1 MMNCN
6 ELMEKRATLWNEA
19 KAFLDSHTDA
29 DGKISAEDAATYD
42 KMEAD
47 VVALGKDIER
57 LERQAALDAKLSQPV
72 AKPIVSQPGVG
83 KEPVSGRA
91 SEEYAKDVLDFIRT
105 KGRKVSNL
113 MQEQTAADGGYLVP
127 AEWDSRLIQ
136 SLEEENIMRSLG
148 THITTNGEHKINMV
162 ASEPSAY
169 WGAEG
174 AAVTFTDAKF
184 DQVSMDAHKLAIA
197 AKVTSELLADNAY
210 NLESHLMDMFS
221 RRLAVA
227 EEDAFLNGTGNGQ
240 PTGLFTTM
248 LDSANKEYCSQ
259 ISGSSLAADDILNT
273 IYALKRPYRRN
284 AAFLMNDA
292 TLAVIRK
299 FKDANNAYMWQPSYT
314 AGEPD
319 SLLGYPI
326 YTSPY
331 APTIA
336 TNGKPILA
344 FGDFSYYNVADR
356 GTRSIQILNELFAT
370 NDLVGFLMKER
381 VDGLLL
387 LPEAIHVLTTKAS
400 S

>member
-29 DGKISAEDAATYD
+29 DGKLSAEDAATYD

-47 VVALGKDIER
+47 VVALGKEIDR
-57 LERQAALDAKLSQPV
+57 LERQAALDAKLAQPV
-72 AKPIVSQPGVG
+72 SKPIVSQPFTG

-91 SEEYAKDVLDFIRT
+91 SEEYARDVLNFIRS
-105 KGRKVSNL
+105 KGRRVSNL

-136 SLEEENIMRSLG
+136 SLEEENVMRSLG
-148 THITTNGEHKINMV
+148 TSITTNGEHKINMV

-169 WGAEG
+169 WVSEG
-174 AAVTFTDAKF
+174 AAVTFTDATF
-184 DQVSMDAHKLAIA
+184 DQVSLDAHKLAIA

-210 NLESHLMDMFS
+210 NLESHLIDMFS
-221 RRLAVA
+221 RRIAVA

-248 LDSANKEYCSQ
+248 ADPANKEYCSQ
-259 ISGSSLAADDILNT
+259 ISGSSLAADDILST
-273 IYALKRPYRRN
+273 VYALKRPYRRS
-284 AAFLMNDA
+284 ASFLMNDA

-299 FKDANNAYMWQPSYT
+299 FKDGNNAYMWQPSYT

-319 SLLGYPI
+319 RLLGYPI
-326 YTSPY
+326 HTSPY
-331 APTIA
+331 APTIE

-356 GTRSIQILNELFAT
+356 GTRSVQILNELFAT
-370 NDLVGFLMKER
+370 NDMVGFIMKER